1 MGKYDELTKYIPLIR
16 DDSFGEWIFD
26 KENDGSMEHPSHMP
40 FVRYSSVIDALH
52 EDIYKFCEAHPE
64 YEHMRYKDTLE
75 ANGLAWGQ
83 KAMEEAD
90 VSDKDAKC
98 VIALL
103 MGMTRAERFCDG
115 AMLAFLKKGCVLR
128 WLERLKEIDEQ
139 TSPMQTVDFLCMI
152 ADVLELNEALS
163 QEVSEFIEAG
173 QPKTHEELVDLKFGA
188 RFKVQH
194 GDIYQ
199 IDVNRAREF
208 IKNCTDEELDRYIKC
223 AEAIQKNVDRLH
235 VVCTFRDDIIDMI
248 LTNNGIVDQG
258 TLHRAFSDL
267 AMQNDNLIHIRKL
280 LEG

>member
-152 ADVLELNEALS
+152 ADVLELNAALS
-163 QEVSEFIEAG
+163 QEVS
-173 QPKTHEELVDLKFGA
+173 
-188 RFKVQH
+188 
-194 GDIYQ
+194 
-199 IDVNRAREF
+199 
-208 IKNCTDEELDRYIKC
+208 
-223 AEAIQKNVDRLH
+223 
-235 VVCTFRDDIIDMI
+235 
-248 LTNNGIVDQG
+248 
-258 TLHRAFSDL
+258 
-267 AMQNDNLIHIRKL
+267 
-280 LEG
+280 